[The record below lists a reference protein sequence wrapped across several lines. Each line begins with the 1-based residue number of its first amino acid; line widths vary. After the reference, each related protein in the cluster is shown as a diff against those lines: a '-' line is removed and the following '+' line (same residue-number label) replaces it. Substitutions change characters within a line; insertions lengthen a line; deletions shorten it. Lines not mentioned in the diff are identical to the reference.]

1 MAKIKITEEE
11 VAQVTSLLF
20 ESWGYDLYPEA
31 KMECFG
37 GRPDLVG
44 VKTGYWCSVVECKS
58 TLSYPVLEQ
67 VCRWHIEKD
76 FLSKS
81 EWYNSE
87 KQPDRTAIPHFLWV
101 ATGNSRDSKLHD
113 MKSYLLDKFRI
124 GWIDIVVDQELPEGW
139 VESDWYYAD
148 RYEDSK
154 LNDQGFGHGSVRIG
168 NRIYSYRIMCEA
180 PIQEGSR
187 NTAHHIIKQLY
198 PEMKQA
204 TAGTTGSKTNYMTP
218 FKLTLQ
224 NTVNLMEEDK
234 VYTANQLLTL
244 INADKGHHYSKDA
257 TYVSSIGKWLLRFG
271 HAELVKGHP
280 AKYKLKK
287 V

>member
-1 MAKIKITEEE
+1 MPKIKITEEE

-31 KMECFG
+31 KLECFG

-44 VKTGYWCSVVECKS
+44 VKTGYWCAVVECKS
-58 TLSYPVLEQ
+58 SLSYPVLEQ
-67 VCRWHIEKD
+67 VCRWHLEKEY
-76 FLSKS
+76 LTRS
-81 EWYNSE
+81 EWYDPE

-113 MKSYLLDKFRI
+113 MKAYLLDKFRI
-124 GWIDIVVDQELPEGW
+124 GWVDIVVDQELPEGW
-139 VESDWYYAD
+139 DLSDWYYAG

-224 NTVNLMEEDK
+224 NTVNLMEDGTA
-234 VYTANQLLTL
+234 YTANQLLTL

-257 TYVSSIGKWLLRFG
+257 TYKSSIGKWLVHFG
-271 HAELVKGHP
+271 YAELVEGTP
-280 AKYKLKK
+280 AKYKLNK